1 MIYLLANKETTRNF
15 VVSKTKSYFK
25 NNYFNVYKKKKL
37 KKELSIQFMGK
48 SKSNPEIY
56 ILDFLT
62 PGRVVINA
70 KDFRKELLQI
80 DILKLEELSGI
91 VF

>member
-1 MIYLLANKETTRNF
+1 
-15 VVSKTKSYFK
+15 
-25 NNYFNVYKKKKL
+25 
-37 KKELSIQFMGK
+37 MGK

-56 ILDFLT
+56 ILNFLT

>member
-1 MIYLLANKETTRNF
+1 
-15 VVSKTKSYFK
+15 
-25 NNYFNVYKKKKL
+25 
-37 KKELSIQFMGK
+37 MGK

-70 KDFRKELLQI
+70 KDVRKELLQI

>member
-1 MIYLLANKETTRNF
+1 
-15 VVSKTKSYFK
+15 
-25 NNYFNVYKKKKL
+25 
-37 KKELSIQFMGK
+37 MGK

-91 VF
+91 VFWD

>member
-56 ILDFLT
+56 ILNFLT

>member
-1 MIYLLANKETTRNF
+1 
-15 VVSKTKSYFK
+15 
-25 NNYFNVYKKKKL
+25 
-37 KKELSIQFMGK
+37 MGK

-91 VF
+91 VFFFFFSGTNKPKNRKWNQPKKIIIVKIGKIL